1 MGGGRWG
8 NDDGQR
14 GPAAAPARTCRT
26 PGLGLSAFPPTSPR
40 PASRGG
46 HDAQAPSPRR
56 GAGARGG
63 RGVLTAPP
71 APTPP
76 RPRPAPLLSPTDARS
91 RDLRGRDIL
100 KAWSGP
106 GPLGIAPLAGAAR
119 SWAPAGR
126 PEGHGGPAG
135 RCGGLLRGAAPSVP
149 QRRPVRRRPGCGA
162 AGLRTPGAGGG
173 GARPPGKPLERHAG
187 RGAFRCGGGGGWGQR
202 CLRGSSGR
210 RGTLSVRAHLL
221 CGLPV
226 SSCREALV

>member
-1 MGGGRWG
+1 MTGKGGRL
-8 NDDGQR
+8 
-14 GPAAAPARTCRT
+14 PPPPAPAGR
-26 PGLGLSAFPPTSPR
+26 PGSDSPPSPPPPPR

-46 HDAQAPSPRR
+46 HDAQAPSPPAR
-56 GAGARGG
+56 GGGTGG

-100 KAWSGP
+100 RAWSGP

-119 SWAPAGR
+119 SWARAGR

-210 RGTLSVRAHLL
+210 QGTLSVRAHLL
-221 CGLPV
+221 CGLPA
-226 SSCREALV
+226 SSCREARV